1 MKKNGRSFLLT
12 MPIFASSFMPFSLLL
27 HIGQKSHHLVG
38 RSRVGDHLLLW
49 HFFLSLLWEVLIENA
64 SHANERT
71 LLHSLV
77 SFFPS
82 FLLCKLQL
90 RRRYH
95 KNRINGGHKTK
106 WENDTIINDTTIPM
120 VVCNQKQAE
129 LRKKVS
135 FPLKKASVGEAINL
149 WKNKAHLPTTMPKA
163 PNVSDLGL
171 DQKSGGCS
179 MPIGTTMVLVAWL

>member
-135 FPLKKASVGEAINL
+135 FPLKKASRRGY
-149 WKNKAHLPTTMPKA
+149 
-163 PNVSDLGL
+163 
-171 DQKSGGCS
+171 KSVKKQSPFTDNNAKGS
-179 MPIGTTMVLVAWL
+179 KR